1 MKPFNPSEEIERKTL
16 LILKILNE
24 TREPIGARLIARRM
38 QDHGVAMSER
48 TVRYHLRFMDERRL
62 TSLIGRRDGRIITD
76 LGARELEDARVHD
89 KIAFAIS
96 RIEMLAFRTTFD
108 PKTKKGILPVNV
120 SILPRSDFPEFLK
133 VMSPAFQKGLYVS
146 ELMAVAEEGQRLG
159 DSLIPRGK
167 IGLATVCSIVIN
179 GVLLKSGIPV
189 DSRFG
194 GILQV
199 KNGRPLRFSDLIYY
213 SGSSLNPSEAFVR
226 ARMTSVRDVIEKGE
240 GKMLANFREIP
251 VLCRDLAGVVIS
263 DLSKAGIDGVLS
275 IGEPSEPVCQ
285 IPVEMNKIG
294 IILKDGL
301 NPVAYAQEM
310 GVVSSNY
317 AMSTLVEYETLK
329 SFHQISKEYRPGSG
343 AKKNTRKSS

>member
-1 MKPFNPSEEIERKTL
+1 MKPFSHPEDIERKTL
-16 LILKILNE
+16 LILKVLNE
-24 TREPIGARLIARRM
+24 SREPIGARLIARRM

-48 TVRYHLRFMDERRL
+48 TVRYHLRLMDERRL
-62 TSLIGRRDGRIITD
+62 TSLIGKRDGRMITD
-76 LGARELEDARVHD
+76 SGILELEDARVHD

-96 RIEMLAFRTTFD
+96 RIEMLAYRTTFN
-108 PKTKKGILPVNV
+108 PQTRKGALPVNV
-120 SILPRSDFPEFLK
+120 SVLASEDFSNLLK
-133 VMSPAFQKGLYVS
+133 AMNPAFQKGLYVS
-146 ELMAVAEEGQRLG
+146 DLVAVAREGEKLG
-159 DSLIPRGK
+159 EILIPAGK
-167 IGLATVCSIVIN
+167 IGLATICSVVIN
-179 GVLLKSGIPV
+179 GVLLKAGIPV

-251 VLCRDLAGVVIS
+251 VLCRDLAEAVLS
-263 DLSKAGIDGVLS
+263 DLTAAGIDGVLS

-285 IPVEMNKIG
+285 IPVDMNKIG

-301 NPVAYAQEM
+301 NPIACAQEL
-310 GVVSSNY
+310 GIESNNY
-317 AMSTLVEYETLK
+317 AMSTIVEYDILK
-329 SFHQISKEYRPGSG
+329 KFSQILKEFRSNSG
-343 AKKNTRKSS
+343 AHKKLPK